1 MGASSGQNRSPRGVD
16 LRMRHRSTLSNM
28 ANRRP
33 PIPTTRKSTVIYP
46 SALFSLERDE
56 VLPFERFAYSLLH
69 LAVEALNARSLPE
82 QVSVE
87 FSSEQSNLAAWTIN
101 ASVQCEF
108 DGTGRPSAFKFV
120 IPEFLPSLIYIF
132 CQTLGAE
139 LLETGSCDL
148 KKGIQQFADGANA
161 AVRVYKQRGLS
172 HAIRTCYEHYGLTIS
187 DYSRAQHSYDLL
199 TKLMA
204 YHEIGHA
211 YADHL
216 TYGRDTNAVTRRG
229 FELIADLLA
238 TTWFYSGYIRNT
250 PDDDG
255 YRKVRGFGLHSESI
269 FTNSIE
275 AQRTHLVLL
284 TLMAFAG
291 AQGRGGRL
299 NVGGGVLHP
308 SGLQRHML
316 QHVHLGTLIESNFAR
331 VLSKEQIV
339 ALEDDWKAIF
349 DCLICAGII
358 PPTDVEAHLD
368 PQECDA
374 IEAAANAIEAMS
386 VEELK
391 PAVPVLLQAREI
403 QMDALAGRRAAYL
416 ARK

>member
-1 MGASSGQNRSPRGVD
+1 
-16 LRMRHRSTLSNM
+16 M

-33 PIPTTRKSTVIYP
+33 PITTTGKSTVIYP

-56 VLPFERFAYSLLH
+56 VLPFERFAYSLLD
-69 LAVEALNARSLPE
+69 LAIEALNAKSLPE
-82 QVSVE
+82 QVIVE
-87 FSSEQSNLAAWTIN
+87 FSSEQSNFAAWAIN

-108 DGTGRPSAFKFV
+108 DGTGRASAFKFV
-120 IPEFLPSLIYIF
+120 IPELLPSLIYIF
-132 CQTLGAE
+132 CQNLGAE
-139 LLETGSCDL
+139 LLETGSCDF
-148 KKGIQQFADGANA
+148 KKGIQRFADGANA

-187 DYSRAQHSYDLL
+187 DYSRAQHSYDLI

-216 TYGRDTNAVTRRG
+216 TCGRDINAVTRRG

-250 PDDDG
+250 PHDDG
-255 YRKVRGFGLHSESI
+255 YRKARGFGSHSESI

-291 AQGRGGRL
+291 AQQSGGRL
-299 NVGGGVLHP
+299 NVGGGILHP

-339 ALEDDWKAIF
+339 ALGDDWKAIF
-349 DCLICAGII
+349 GCLTSTGII

-368 PQECDA
+368 PQECDT
-374 IEAAANAIEAMS
+374 IEAAANAIEALN

>member
-1 MGASSGQNRSPRGVD
+1 
-16 LRMRHRSTLSNM
+16 M

-33 PIPTTRKSTVIYP
+33 PITTSRKSTVIYP

-69 LAVEALNARSLPE
+69 LAVEALNAKSLPE
-82 QVSVE
+82 QVIVE
-87 FSSEQSNLAAWTIN
+87 FSSEQSNFAAWTIN

-108 DGTGRPSAFKFV
+108 DGPGRPSAFKFV
-120 IPEFLPSLIYIF
+120 IPELLPSLIYIF
-132 CQTLGAE
+132 CHNLGAE

-148 KKGIQQFADGANA
+148 KNGIQQFADGANA
-161 AVRVYKQRGLS
+161 GVRVYKERGLS
-172 HAIRTCYEHYGLTIS
+172 HAIRACYEHYGFTIQ

-204 YHEIGHA
+204 YHEIRHA

-216 TYGRDTNAVTRRG
+216 TCGRDINVVN
-229 FELIADLLA
+229 
-238 TTWFYSGYIRNT
+238 IRNT
-250 PDDDG
+250 PDDNG
-255 YRKVRGFGLHSESI
+255 YRKTRGLGSHSESI
-269 FTNSIE
+269 FTNCIE
-275 AQRTHLVLL
+275 AQRTHLILL

-291 AQGRGGRL
+291 AQQSGGRL
-299 NVGGGVLHP
+299 NVGGGISHP

-331 VLSKEQIV
+331 VLSKEQFV
-339 ALEDDWKAIF
+339 ALEDDWRAVF
-349 DCLICAGII
+349 DCLISAGII
-358 PPTDVEAHLD
+358 PPKDVEAHLD
-368 PQECDA
+368 PQECDT

-391 PAVPVLLQAREI
+391 PAVPLLLQAREI
-403 QMDALAGRRAAYL
+403 QIDALAGRRAAYL